1 MDDFMKHNFF
11 TRSGG
16 GIGITRLISS
26 MTKEGLIPDDVITAI
41 QK

>member
-1 MDDFMKHNFF
+1 MKHKFF

-26 MTKEGLIPDDVITAI
+26 MTKEGLIPDDVIAPFQ